1 LMFFNQGVTDFK
13 AEVHNSETGLDILRL
28 FIEPRRGI
36 DITALKQ
43 GILGDVSKS
52 FEVTPEITFLEH
64 GTIGKEFEGSI
75 KAARF
80 VDRRG

>member
-1 LMFFNQGVTDFK
+1 M
-13 AEVHNSETGLDILRL
+13 
-28 FIEPRRGI
+28 RRPASMSCI
-36 DITALKQ
+36 SSSSPSAARTSTSSARAF
-43 GILGDVSKS
+43 SRTCCKS

-64 GTIGKEFEGSI
+64 GTLGKEFEASI